1 MSASHLDMD
10 KPATTTTPAAPTG
23 PFGHRMERLRLRHL
37 RLLDLIA
44 TQGSL
49 SAAADALG
57 VSQPGATKMLQEI
70 EAAFGCELVERSVKG
85 GRLTA
90 AGLHTLDR
98 LRVALQALGSA
109 RVALASRPDLPLV
122 RLGILP
128 LVGIE
133 ALSHVVGAL
142 QAEEGQLPRIQVLQS
157 SVEGLWKALSEG
169 RVDCAVGAMENLEQI
184 GAFGKFRVTRL
195 WEEPLVIVCAADHPL
210 ARRRKLSIQQI
221 RDQDWVSMPM
231 GSSNRRALE
240 ALFLREGLEPPAARI
255 ETDSFH
261 IALSLVADSRL
272 LASVPHSAYHQ
283 YRARLRLLPLPRA
296 VDSRS
301 LVFISL
307 ADVPLMPAVERVA
320 QGFLHYAQTRTQ
332 GATPS

>member
-1 MSASHLDMD
+1 
-10 KPATTTTPAAPTG
+10 
-23 PFGHRMERLRLRHL
+23 MERLRLRHL

-70 EAAFGCELVERSVKG
+70 EAAFGCELVERTVKG

-98 LRVALQALGSA
+98 LRIALQALGSA

-128 LVGIE
+128 LVGIQ
-133 ALSHVVGAL
+133 ALSHVVGTL
-142 QAEEGQLPRIQVLQS
+142 QAESQLPRIQVLQS
-157 SVEGLWKALSEG
+157 TVEGLWAALSEG

-184 GAFGKFRVTRL
+184 GAFDKFRVTPL

-210 ARRRKLSIQQI
+210 PRRRQLSLQQI
-221 RDQDWVSMPM
+221 RDQDWVSMPK
-231 GSSNRRALE
+231 GTSNRRALE

-255 ETDSFH
+255 ETESFH

-272 LASVPHSAYHQ
+272 LTSVPHSAYHQ
-283 YRARLRLLPLPRA
+283 YRARLRLVPLPRML
-296 VDSRS
+296 DSRS
-301 LVFISL
+301 LVFIRL
-307 ADVPLMPAVERVA
+307 ADVPMMPAVEQVA
-320 QGFLHYAQTRTQ
+320 QGFLHYAQTRAH